1 MKIAF
6 TLHDE
11 PKADAGGMGVTAG
24 LTKVYRDLGH
34 EVEWMTFGD
43 LPARLSFQA
52 KAPLFP
58 FYVAKRLRAANFDV
72 IDCAIGDGWVLGRT
86 HRGAARRPLLACRS
100 HGLSLIA
107 HRHNQDEVRR
117 GNLELSWKYP
127 LYWGGLRLREEAA
140 ALRSAELVLLLNEEE
155 RLVAIEEIGLDAS
168 RIRVVDNGLP
178 EEFIG
183 LPLAELDP
191 GANFQIAHI
200 GSYLPHKGVHYSA
213 AALSTILLRHANV
226 SVTYF
231 GTGEESDHVR
241 EAFPPDLQS
250 RISIVPSFPHGD
262 LPRLLEGFSA
272 VVAGSLREAFMLST
286 LEAMAVGLV
295 PVVTDI
301 PGPTSYVRD
310 GENGL
315 IAPPADSAALAQAVE
330 RLLGEPDLFATLRKG
345 AWETAQEYAWDRIA
359 RDTLGFYEEALARR
373 GSPAV
378 PPQSS

>member
-1 MKIAF
+1 
-6 TLHDE
+6 
-11 PKADAGGMGVTAG
+11 
-24 LTKVYRDLGH
+24 
-34 EVEWMTFGD
+34 MTFGD
-43 LPARLSFQA
+43 LPGRLSFQA
-52 KAPLFP
+52 KSLLFP
-58 FYVAKRLRAANFDV
+58 FYVAKRMRAGKLDV
-72 IDCAIGDGWVLGRT
+72 IDCAIGDGWVLGTTR
-86 HRGAARRPLLACRS
+86 RGAAAPSRALLACRS

-117 GNLELSWKYP
+117 GNLKLSWKYP
-127 LYWGGLRLREEAA
+127 LYWGGVRLREEAA
-140 ALRSAELVLLLNEEE
+140 ALKSAELVLLLNAEE
-155 RLVAIEEIGLDAS
+155 RQVAIEEVGLDAG
-168 RIRVVDNGLP
+168 RVRVVDNGLP

-191 GANFQIAHI
+191 GARFQIAHI

-231 GTGEESDHVR
+231 GTGEESDRVR

-250 RISIVPSFPHGD
+250 RISIVPSFPHGE

-272 VVAGSLREAFMLST
+272 VLAGSLREAFMLST
-286 LEAMAVGLV
+286 LEAMAAGLV

-315 IAPPADSAALAQAVE
+315 IAPAADSAALAQAVE
-330 RLLGEPDLFATLRKG
+330 RLLAEPELFATLRRG
-345 AWETAQEYAWDRIA
+345 AWATAQEYAWDRIA
-359 RDTLGFYEEALARR
+359 RDTLGYYEEALAHRAP
-373 GSPAV
+373 SAAP
-378 PPQSS
+378 